1 MRRHVTLHR
10 VMPHHVMLRRVM
22 RRHAMPHHAM
32 HRRRNLVLKRVE
44 FFIFFPLFSQEYI
57 MKKRLLNLL
66 ICPVCLPREI
76 PLKSIVF
83 DSADDDIISGE
94 LTCQICGGKYH
105 INEGVAF
112 LVSEMASACQRG
124 QDRYEENDM
133 LSSYCWTHY
142 GDLLDETEANDAYSY
157 WGSNIS
163 LPGGGLALDA
173 GCSLGRFTFEM
184 SRKSDFVIGIDLS
197 ESFVRHARKLMLDK
211 SMNFPLI
218 TEGRLFENR
227 LIRLPESFDTNKVEF
242 IVGDALALPFSKKS
256 FSFVSS
262 LNLLDKLPRPLD
274 HLKEINRV
282 AKINGAEFLFSDPF
296 SWSVEAAEEKDWLGG
311 KREGE
316 YSGKGIDNVKL
327 LLQGKNGL
335 LSPPWRIEKQGAVSW
350 KIRNHSN
357 HYEMIR
363 SQFIVSSR

>member
-1 MRRHVTLHR
+1 
-10 VMPHHVMLRRVM
+10 
-22 RRHAMPHHAM
+22 
-32 HRRRNLVLKRVE
+32 
-44 FFIFFPLFSQEYI
+44 

-66 ICPVCLPREI
+66 ICPACLPREI

-83 DSADDDIISGE
+83 DSAGDDIISGE
-94 LTCQICGGKYH
+94 LTCQICAGKYR
-105 INEGVAF
+105 IDEGIAF
-112 LVSEMASACQRG
+112 LVSETASASRRG

-133 LSSYCWTHY
+133 LSSYCWAHY
-142 GDLLDETEANDAYSY
+142 GDFLNETGANDAYST

-163 LPGGGLALDA
+163 SPGGGLALDV
-173 GCSLGRFTFEM
+173 GCSVGRFAFEM

-197 ESFVRHARKLMLDK
+197 ESFVRHARKLMLNK
-211 SMNFPLI
+211 SLKFPLI
-218 TEGRLFENR
+218 TEGRLFEYKS
-227 LIRLPESFDTNKVEF
+227 IRLPESFDADRVEF
-242 IVGDALALPFSKKS
+242 IVGDALALPFLKKS

-282 AKINGAEFLFSDPF
+282 AKIKGAEFLFSDPF

-311 KREGE
+311 KTGGE
-316 YSGKGIDNVKL
+316 YSGKGIDNVRL
-327 LLQGKNGL
+327 LLQGKDGL
-335 LSPPWRIEKQGAVSW
+335 LSPPWRIEKQGSVPW

-363 SQFIVSSR
+363 SRFIVSSR